1 LTKSEA
7 CQLLN
12 ISPKT
17 LERRMKA
24 GVYKFTRNGAGQY
37 SELSFTYSDLG
48 LPERVPEPTPTPEP
62 VPEPTP
68 VPETAPA
75 VQEPTPTPEP
85 KSAPAP
91 LGPIEQQREAD
102 ERFAQDYKRGLV
114 TDSLGNKI
122 SGTNDSRPTLG
133 AVSLVGNIDQTQ
145 RPAIDTQA
153 HMTSPIGDADAINAP
168 RHPFDRGLS
177 DDDLAAMRSDWR
189 RRHGG
194 PSMSEQREAIDR
206 SKANINAAFDYARG
220 RHSR

>member
-1 LTKSEA
+1 MTKSEA

-24 GVYKFTRNGAGQY
+24 GVYKFTRNGEGQY
-37 SELSFTYSDLG
+37 AELSFTHSDLG
-48 LPERVPEPTPTPEP
+48 LPEPVPTPEP

-68 VPETAPA
+68 APAVETAPA
-75 VQEPTPTPEP
+75 VSVPAPEPEP
-85 KSAPAP
+85 KFVPAP
-91 LGPIEQQREAD
+91 LGPIERQQEAD

-122 SGTNDSRPTLG
+122 SGANDSRPTLG
-133 AVSLVGNIDQTQ
+133 AVSLIGDIDQTQ
-145 RPAIDTQA
+145 RPAIDMQS
-153 HMTSPIGDADAINAP
+153 HMNPALIGAPDAINAE

-177 DDDLAAMRSDWR
+177 DEDLAAMRSDWR
-189 RRHGG
+189 RRHGNA
-194 PSMSEQREAIDR
+194 PSMSEQREAIER

-220 RHSR
+220 RYSR